1 MEAVFLQT
9 EERWWKASE
18 DNFFPQILLY
28 HLSFVTGEWKLL
40 LWSAEFCDAQVCL
53 GRLRCD
59 HHSAC
64 KMRSFFSAVS
74 PNFHRGQDSR
84 RIWSFTISSPWNTP
98 QHILSHTVSQWFL
111 RYISNANS
119 FAWNW
124 CKFVSLCRSF
134 FFLMAMFASQQL
146 PSLMFFRYQL
156 LAPNILL
163 AADQFIFHSLLHLS
177 RDRNRYVLLC
187 FLIAL
192 FLVKKSPCFIKVLYR
207 QREPR
212 GEREGAA
219 VLVGSINSHLPL
231 ALL

>member
-1 MEAVFLQT
+1 MLRSVWVALGVTITVPVKWGHFFLLFHQIST
-9 EERWWKASE
+9 EVRTAGGSGVLLFPLPETHPST
-18 DNFFPQILLY
+18 FFPIQ
-28 HLSFVTGEWKLL
+28 FPTGSWGT
-40 LWSAEFCDAQVCL
+40 FQT
-53 GRLRCD
+53 
-59 HHSAC
+59 
-64 KMRSFFSAVS
+64 
-74 PNFHRGQDSR
+74 Q
-84 RIWSFTISSPWNTP
+84 
-98 QHILSHTVSQWFL
+98 TVSHEIGVNLSPSAGVF
-111 RYISNANS
+111 
-119 FAWNW
+119 
-124 CKFVSLCRSF
+124 F

-207 QREPR
+207 QRESR
-212 GEREGAA
+212 GEGEGAA